1 MKITK
6 KQRDYAN
13 LVISKYTRNL
23 ISNSDLFEL
32 YNELSELGIT
42 FMITGYLGAE
52 PQAHTYELDGE
63 LVENSLIV
71 WGKYYPSET
80 SNRFEL
86 TCYLS

>member
-42 FMITGYLGAE
+42 FMITGRLE
-52 PQAHTYELDGE
+52 DVPRWHTYELDGE
-63 LVENSLIV
+63 MVENSGIV
-71 WGKYYPSET
+71 FGKYYPSET